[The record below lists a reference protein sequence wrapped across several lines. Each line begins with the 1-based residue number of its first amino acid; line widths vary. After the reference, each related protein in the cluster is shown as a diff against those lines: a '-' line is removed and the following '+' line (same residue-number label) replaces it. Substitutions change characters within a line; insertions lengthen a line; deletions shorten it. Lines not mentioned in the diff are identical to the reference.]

1 MTPTSRTDAAAM
13 PAGEHD
19 REVELEIIIEILRT
33 DREQIKSRSELER
46 RLAHVEPLVLG
57 DALDRLR
64 QRGRLR
70 LDGETIEGCEVAER
84 RYVLNLL
91 AAVVV
96 HVLVAASP
104 RGLSVEEVAREC
116 ERDLAKPDQREEV
129 ELALR
134 WILIDKLACRR
145 DEGWVATRPA
155 VRAHELSF

>member
-1 MTPTSRTDAAAM
+1 MTPTRSAQATAAT
-13 PAGEHD
+13 GDEQN
-19 REVELEIIIEILRT
+19 RQVEYDIIIEILRAG
-33 DREQIKSRSELER
+33 DERLPRAELER

-64 QRGRLR
+64 QRARLR
-70 LDGETIEGCEVAER
+70 LDGETVEGCEVAER

-96 HVLVAASP
+96 HLLVSASP
-104 RGLSVEEVAREC
+104 RVLSVEEVARDC
-116 ERDLAKPDQREEV
+116 ERDLSQPDEREEV

-134 WILIDKLACRR
+134 WLRVDELACRR
-145 DEGWVATRPA
+145 DGGWAATRPA